1 MADDVDTVDAVGFV
15 ETFVAGFVAIVGR
28 PNTGKSTLVNALMDE
43 KISIVT
49 SKPQTTRQSIL
60 GILTNPTSQV
70 VLVDT
75 PGMHSG
81 PGKLMHRAMNRSAM
95 ASLAGAELIVFVVE
109 ATGWRKGDDY
119 VLERLRDEKIPVIL
133 VVNKMDLLKRRDDL
147 LPLIEAYSARGAFA
161 EVVPISARRGN
172 NLDRLLDV
180 ILSYLPKSEPLFP
193 KDTRTDRS
201 MEFRVGEMLREKL
214 LETLRE
220 EVPYGLAVEVLA
232 LEERGEL
239 TYVDAVI
246 WVEKESHQGITVGR
260 GGERLKKVSTDARL
274 DLEKI
279 FDRRFF
285 LKAHVKVKQ
294 NWSDNARMLRQL
306 GYEAPQ

>member
-220 EVPYGLAVEVLA
+220 EVPYGLAVEVRQLA
-232 LEERGEL
+232 AS
-239 TYVDAVI
+239 DARADR
-246 WVEKESHQGITVGR
+246 SRQGDLHRSEAYAIDARSSTSASTTQGR
-260 GGERLKKVSTDARL
+260 GKLRSLAWRCSEPRSVCPRSGRLRYPTRH
-274 DLEKI
+274 
-279 FDRRFF
+279 R
-285 LKAHVKVKQ
+285 
-294 NWSDNARMLRQL
+294 
-306 GYEAPQ
+306 